1 MDVHASPAEW
11 PELKDVLGALQVRFR
26 RPEGGQAG
34 ERYLTGRLT
43 ELPHKHSDTM
53 AQAVPGSSEQRWQ
66 EFLTTRQWEAADLN
80 RQWVD
85 KMTAEATL
93 SDGVLGLDDTGF
105 PQQGKTSVG
114 VTGQDSGTLGKV
126 GHDQSTVTCG
136 DPEPQTRWPVAV
148 RWYLPQAWAE
158 ALEPRGNVRVPDG
171 VTCQTTPEMALARF
185 DQARAWG
192 VPHRCGVADASDG
205 DTPHVLAAR
214 EARQERSVMG
224 VCVDCRVRHQR
235 QATSPSRPVDQRLR
249 AWPCGQWRTLR
260 WRQGTTGW
268 RRKKWDRALLESHP

>member
-26 RPEGGQAG
+26 R
-34 ERYLTGRLT
+34 TGRLT

-114 VTGQDSGTLGKV
+114 LTGQDSGTLGKV

-158 ALEPRGNVRVPDG
+158 ALEPRGNVRVPEA
-171 VTCQTTPEMALARF
+171 VTCQTKHEIALARL

-192 VPHRCGVADASDG
+192 VPHRCGVADAGDG

-224 VCVDCRVRHQR
+224 VCADCRGRHQR
-235 QATSPSRPVDQRLR
+235 QATSPSRWV
-249 AWPCGQWRTLR
+249 
-260 WRQGTTGW
+260 
-268 RRKKWDRALLESHP
+268 E